1 MIWVELV
8 DDPRVDRVIEVVK
21 VDLTRDILQGLLI
34 RVECSIM
41 ARLAIDHSYG
51 CIWSH
56 QARGFAELPLVVA
69 CH

>member
-21 VDLTRDILQGLLI
+21 VDLTRDILQELLI

-41 ARLAIDHSYG
+41 ARLAIDHS
-51 CIWSH
+51 
-56 QARGFAELPLVVA
+56 
-69 CH
+69 